1 MFADDVCQ
9 SLQTPATWYNILLMS
24 FQHGAAQWEMSFGV
38 RKCGIIT
45 FRLDSLS
52 QPQSQSQSP
61 PGTLAQNRK
70 YILWTLTGTFDV
82 LITSDMD
89 MNMDMNMIPWIRKK
103 HKSTAVITA
112 KALTSSPSLIAD
124 SHSMAQAEDIS
135 RDSAWHI

>member
-1 MFADDVCQ
+1 MERH
-9 SLQTPATWYNILLMS
+9 S
-24 FQHGAAQWEMSFGV
+24 GEMSFGV

-70 YILWTLTGTFDV
+70 YILWTLASTFDV

-89 MNMDMNMIPWIRKK
+89 MDMTYTLD
-103 HKSTAVITA
+103 SQETQATAVITA

-124 SHSMAQAEDIS
+124 SHPMVQAEDIS
-135 RDSAWHI
+135 RDSAWYIQL

>member
-1 MFADDVCQ
+1 MERH
-9 SLQTPATWYNILLMS
+9 S
-24 FQHGAAQWEMSFGV
+24 GEMSFGV

-82 LITSDMD
+82 LITSNMDMD
-89 MNMDMNMIPWIRKK
+89 MDMTPWIRKK
-103 HKSTAVITA
+103 HRPRQLLLQK
-112 KALTSSPSLIAD
+112 
-124 SHSMAQAEDIS
+124 H
-135 RDSAWHI
+135 

>member
-1 MFADDVCQ
+1 
-9 SLQTPATWYNILLMS
+9 
-24 FQHGAAQWEMSFGV
+24 MSFGV

-89 MNMDMNMIPWIRKK
+89 MNMDITPWIRKK
-103 HKSTAVITA
+103 HRSTAVITA

-124 SHSMAQAEDIS
+124 SHPMAQAEDIPGTVPGIS
-135 RDSAWHI
+135 NYDLETIGW